1 MKMGLIKKKYNPYVR
16 KLQEGQR
23 DWIK

>member
-1 MKMGLIKKKYNPYVR
+1 MGLIKKKYNPYVR